1 MGSAFAMQDAF
12 ANRKR
17 QRWWVTVEVKFAVG
31 VKKLTIPFVMFF
43 QICVCIAS
51 KSKKS

>member
-17 QRWWVTVEVKFAVG
+17 QRSWVTVEVKFAVG
-31 VKKLTIPFVMFF
+31 VKKTYNPLRNVFPNLRMYRL
-43 QICVCIAS
+43 
-51 KSKKS
+51 

>member
-1 MGSAFAMQDAF
+1 MGSAFATKDAF

-17 QRWWVTVEVKFAVG
+17 QRSWVMVEVKLAVG

-43 QICVCIAS
+43 QICVCIACE
-51 KSKKS
+51 SKKG